1 MSNVRRLIACIL
13 VGLGA
18 LLLAAAVM
26 IPTYTVDKVA
36 KTPLDLRITTV
47 AKSVPGE
54 ESLVLDS
61 KSLTAT
67 EGAATV
73 NTNVPLVSQR
83 FLTVEEPSGADEMTV
98 QAGQT
103 LRRDDRDPK
112 EGLLTASVDRVT
124 LDRVTGAPIDASP
137 NGSIAVAADPKSG
150 ADIPVEQQRRGLQY
164 RFPIGTEKKSY
175 PYFDLNARATYD
187 IDFIEES
194 EINGV
199 PVYHFRQDIPVT
211 NMWDVVKHPSHQLA
225 LPAAKWGLE
234 GTDPVT
240 MTRFYTNTRDVW
252 VEPRTGAVLKGGE
265 KIHMYYGR
273 SAGQVDVSVLKSHL
287 VFDEETIKAQMAVTQ
302 ESLDK
307 LDLFGKTLPIILG
320 IVGAIALIA
329 GAVLGFLSSGG
340 SNSRRTIDPPTERIR
355 PSNL

>member
-18 LLLAAAVM
+18 LLLVAAVM
-26 IPTYTVDKVA
+26 IPTYTVGKVG
-36 KTPLDLRITTV
+36 KTPLDLRVTTI

-54 ESLVLDS
+54 ESLVLDA
-61 KSLTAT
+61 KSLTST

-73 NTNVPLVSQR
+73 KTNVPLVSQR
-83 FLTVEEPSGADEMTV
+83 FLTVEEPSDADEMTI

-103 LRRDDRDPK
+103 LLRDDLDPK

-124 LDRVTGAPIDASP
+124 IDRITGEPIDASP
-137 NGSIAVAADPKSG
+137 NGSIAVAQDPKTG
-150 ADIPVEQQRRGLQY
+150 ASIATEQQRRGLQY

-211 NMWDVVKHPSHQLA
+211 NMWDVVKHPSYQLA

-234 GTDPVT
+234 GTEPVT

-273 SAGQVDVSVLKSHL
+273 SAGQVDVSVLKSNL
-287 VFDEETIKAQMAVTQ
+287 VFDEETINAQLAITQ

-320 IVGAIALIA
+320 ILAALFLIG
-329 GAVLGFLSSGG
+329 GAVLGFLSSGSTSG
-340 SNSRRTIDPPTERIR
+340 RPFDPPTERIR
-355 PSNL
+355 SSNL